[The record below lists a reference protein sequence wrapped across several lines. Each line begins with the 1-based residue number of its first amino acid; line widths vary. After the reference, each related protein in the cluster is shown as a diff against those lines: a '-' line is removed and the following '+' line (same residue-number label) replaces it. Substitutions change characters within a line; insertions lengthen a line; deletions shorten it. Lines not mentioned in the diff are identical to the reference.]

1 MKTCLAIEPLS
12 ENRHQEFIQFI
23 YREFFPREPL
33 ALASGLAGKTNP
45 KTIETF
51 IQWMRQGVSLV
62 VVDPE
67 SNQIVA
73 GALNCFVNKSQVL
86 FDVDS
91 SCMED
96 EDRCIWKF
104 LDYLEIG
111 YDVFEQLQVDRGME
125 LVFLCV
131 QSTHAGQ
138 GLARRLTEETIAT
151 AHRIGMP
158 FIKTNPSTPGM
169 YTLNSIKNMYS
180 LTKYCKWMDFSLVT
194 CHLFESLGFETVSE
208 MKLVDYV
215 LENKQPVFHHAK
227 PDDIARLCVRKI
239 RN

>member
-158 FIKTNPSTPGM
+158 FIKTNPSTP
-169 YTLNSIKNMYS
+169 
-180 LTKYCKWMDFSLVT
+180 VT

-227 PDDIARLCVRKI
+227 PDDIARLCVKKI

>member
-51 IQWMRQGVSLV
+51 IEWMKQGVSLV
-62 VVDPE
+62 VIDSQ

-73 GALNCFVNKSQVL
+73 GALTCFLNKSEVL
-86 FDVDS
+86 FDNDY
-91 SCMED
+91 SCMEE
-96 EDRCIWKF
+96 EDSSIWRF
-104 LDYLEIG
+104 LDYLETG
-111 YDVFEQLQVDRGME
+111 YDVFQQFQVDRGME

-131 QSTHAGQ
+131 HQAYTGQ

-151 AHRIGMP
+151 ARRLEIP
-158 FIKTNPSTPGM
+158 FIKSNPSTP
-169 YTLNSIKNMYS
+169 
-180 LTKYCKWMDFSLVT
+180 VT
-194 CHLFESLGFETVSE
+194 CHLFESLGFETINE
-208 MKLVDYV
+208 MKLVDYQV
-215 LENKQPVFHHAK
+215 EGKSVFRNAK
-227 PDDIARLCVRKI
+227 SDDITRLCIKKI
-239 RN
+239 